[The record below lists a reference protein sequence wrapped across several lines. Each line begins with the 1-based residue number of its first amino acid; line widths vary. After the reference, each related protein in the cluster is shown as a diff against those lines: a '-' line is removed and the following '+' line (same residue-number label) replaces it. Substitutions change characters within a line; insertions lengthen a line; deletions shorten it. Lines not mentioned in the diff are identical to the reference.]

1 MTAPLLLLVE
11 SNTTGTGRQF
21 AARARDLGVVPVL
34 LSADPARYPYAAEDG
49 LRTVVVDTADDDA
62 LWFAVTGL
70 AAAAPVAG
78 VLSSSEYYVATAAAL
93 AARLGLPGPSA
104 DAVRAVRDKAAQR
117 RTLAEAGVPVPRFSV
132 AGDVAE
138 AIAAAQW
145 LGGPV
150 VVKPVQGSGSLGV
163 RLCRD
168 RDEVA
173 DHAKGLLAATVN
185 ERGLRTPGVV
195 LVEQYLTG
203 REFSVEVFGEEA
215 VVTVAKHVGAPPV
228 FVETG
233 HDVPAVLP
241 AAQAAAL
248 VDTAV
253 RAVGALGLG
262 WGAAHVELRL
272 DGDVARVIEV
282 NPRLAGGMIPEL
294 VRRARGVDL
303 VGAQVRA
310 ALGEP
315 VDLAGTPDAA
325 GAASIRFLTAGA
337 DSVVADVAAAEA
349 AARAVPGVVDTALYR
364 PAGTAVAPAEDFRG
378 RVGHVIAAGAA
389 PEASAEAAETALTR
403 GLATA
408 LTPVTPATV
417 TPATATPATEIS
429 ATAPTAATATPE
441 TVSAPVT
448 ARASVREV
456 VPA

>member
-1 MTAPLLLLVE
+1 MSTPLLLLVE

-21 AARARDLGVVPVL
+21 AQRARGLGTEPVL

-62 LWFAVTGL
+62 LWAAVTAL
-70 AAAAPVAG
+70 AAGAPVAG
-78 VLSSSEYYVATAAAL
+78 VLSSSEYYVATAAGL
-93 AARLGLPGPSA
+93 ARRLGLPGPSA
-104 DAVRAVRDKAAQR
+104 DAVRACRDKALQR
-117 RTLAEAGVPVPRFSV
+117 RTLTEAGVPVPRFSV
-132 AGDVAE
+132 AGTVAE

-173 DHAKGLLAATVN
+173 EHAGSLLAATVN
-185 ERGLRTPGVV
+185 ERGLATPGVV

-203 REFSVEVFGEEA
+203 REFSVEVFGED
-215 VVTVAKHVGAPPV
+215 VVATVAKHVGAPPV

-241 AAQAAAL
+241 AARSASL
-248 VDTAV
+248 VDSAV
-253 RAVGALGLG
+253 HAVKALGLG

-310 ALGEP
+310 ALGAP
-315 VDLAGTPDAA
+315 VDLTGTPDAA
-325 GAASIRFLTAGA
+325 GAASIRFLTAGS
-337 DSVVADVAAAEA
+337 DSVLTHVVTAES
-349 AARAVPGVVDTALYR
+349 AARAVPGVVDAAFYR
-364 PAGTAVAPAEDFRG
+364 PAGTPVVPAEDFRG
-378 RVGHVIAAGAA
+378 RVGHVIAVGTDPGETAEVAG
-389 PEASAEAAETALTR
+389 TALTL

-408 LTPVTPATV
+408 LVPA
-417 TPATATPATEIS
+417 A
-429 ATAPTAATATPE
+429 
-441 TVSAPVT
+441 
-448 ARASVREV
+448 ARAA

>member
-1 MTAPLLLLVE
+1 MTTPLLLLVE

-78 VLSSSEYYVATAAAL
+78 VLSSSEYYVATAAGL

-104 DAVRAVRDKAAQR
+104 DAVRACRDKAAQR

-132 AGDVAE
+132 AGEVAE

-173 DHAKGLLAATVN
+173 GHAKGLLAATVN

-315 VDLAGTPDAA
+315 VDLSGAPDAT
-325 GAASIRFLTAGA
+325 GAASIRFLTAGT
-337 DSVVADVAAAEA
+337 DSVLADVAAAEA

-364 PAGTAVAPAEDFRG
+364 PAGTTVVPAEDFRG
-378 RVGHVIAAGAA
+378 RVGHVIAAGTA
-389 PEASAEAAETALTR
+389 PEESAEAAETALTL

-408 LTPVTPATV
+408 LTALTAVTAV
-417 TPATATPATEIS
+417 T
-429 ATAPTAATATPE
+429 
-441 TVSAPVT
+441 PVT
-448 ARASVREV
+448 ASVPMSDAPG
-456 VPA
+456 VPASGAPAREAVPV